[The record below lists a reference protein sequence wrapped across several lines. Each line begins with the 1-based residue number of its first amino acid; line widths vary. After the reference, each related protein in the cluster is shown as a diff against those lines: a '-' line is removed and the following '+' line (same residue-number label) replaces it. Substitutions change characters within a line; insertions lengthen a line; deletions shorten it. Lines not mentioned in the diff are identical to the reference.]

1 MSKGRDRPPRRHDDF
16 DNSDWMPPRAPS
28 RPRPPSGGQRGPAPS
43 GDPVDAVVKWFNP
56 TKGFGFVE
64 LADGSG
70 DVFLHISVVEAAGQN
85 ELPEGTQLQV
95 QVGQGNRG
103 RQVSSIL
110 SIGEVRAD
118 AQRSRPPSG
127 PRGGGGGGGG
137 RPQRGAPDTSS
148 ATPLDGVVKWFNPDK
163 GFGFVVGDDGG
174 KDVFVHIS
182 VVERSGLSTLQ
193 EGQRLSMRVVATP
206 KGREAVSIESGH

>member
-16 DNSDWMPPRAPS
+16 DNSDWMPPRPAQG
-28 RPRPPSGGQRGPAPS
+28 RPRPAPGGQRGPAPS
-43 GDPVDAVVKWFNP
+43 GEPVDAVVKWFNP

-70 DVFLHISVVEAAGQN
+70 DVFLHISVVEAAGHS
-85 ELPEGTQLQV
+85 ELGEGTQMQV

-110 SIGEVRAD
+110 SIGEVKAD
-118 AQRSRPPSG
+118 AGRAPRSPAPPRGRP

-137 RPQRGAPDTSS
+137 DTSS
-148 ATPLDGVVKWFNPDK
+148 ATPLEGVVKWFNPEK

-193 EGQRLSMRVVATP
+193 EGQRLSMRVAATP
-206 KGREAVSIESGH
+206 KGREAVSIETGD